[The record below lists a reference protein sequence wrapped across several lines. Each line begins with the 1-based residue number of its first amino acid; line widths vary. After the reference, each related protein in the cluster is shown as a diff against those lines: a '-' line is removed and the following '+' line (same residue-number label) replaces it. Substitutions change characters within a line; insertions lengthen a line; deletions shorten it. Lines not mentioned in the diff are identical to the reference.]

1 MLSLVSSRRRLVT
14 CGLAREMVWAVLGT
28 RAVPRVGAEPPGPYG
43 MLREELK
50 EILADVLVVVQ
61 AVVIAGEPGRSLVF

>member
-14 CGLAREMVWAVLGT
+14 CELARGMAWAVLGT
-28 RAVPRVGAEPPGPYG
+28 RAVPRVGTESSGPYG

-61 AVVIAGEPGRSLVF
+61 AVVVAGEPGRFLGS